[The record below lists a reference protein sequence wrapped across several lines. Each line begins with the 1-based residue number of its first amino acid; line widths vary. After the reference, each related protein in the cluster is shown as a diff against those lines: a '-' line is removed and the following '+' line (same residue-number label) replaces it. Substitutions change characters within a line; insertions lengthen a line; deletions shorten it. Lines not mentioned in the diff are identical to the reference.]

1 MRREWG
7 FEGFVMSDWG
17 SVRTVDAVEMVSAG
31 TSWITPGGPL
41 WVWKV
46 WRAVRRG
53 EISRNT
59 LERNVMWLLKG
70 FGGIKNCKLKK
81 EN

>member
-17 SVRTVDAVEMVSAG
+17 SVRTVDAVEMVNAG
-31 TSWITPGGPL
+31 NSWITPGGPL